1 MQDTSSLSTVIV
13 RLCGYT
19 ATVKVVGNV
28 KKKKFDAQDIEID
41 DLPDGGANA
50 LNINRFELQA
60 RSLVNLISVFG
71 RLSPVGC
78 T

>member
-1 MQDTSSLSTVIV
+1 M
-13 RLCGYT
+13 
-19 ATVKVVGNV
+19 KVVGNV

>member
-1 MQDTSSLSTVIV
+1 M
-13 RLCGYT
+13 
-19 ATVKVVGNV
+19 KVVGNV

-71 RLSPVGC
+71 RLSPVVC

>member
-1 MQDTSSLSTVIV
+1 MSTVIV

>member
-1 MQDTSSLSTVIV
+1 M
-13 RLCGYT
+13 
-19 ATVKVVGNV
+19 KVVGNV

-41 DLPDGGANA
+41 DQPDGGANA

-60 RSLVNLISVFG
+60 RSLVNLISVSE

-78 T
+78 P

>member
-1 MQDTSSLSTVIV
+1 M
-13 RLCGYT
+13 
-19 ATVKVVGNV
+19 KVVGNV

-78 T
+78 LSLIHI

>member
-1 MQDTSSLSTVIV
+1 MSTVIV

-28 KKKKFDAQDIEID
+28 MKKKFDAQDIEID
-41 DLPDGGANA
+41 DLLDGGANA

>member
-1 MQDTSSLSTVIV
+1 
-13 RLCGYT
+13 
-19 ATVKVVGNV
+19 VKVVGNV

>member
-1 MQDTSSLSTVIV
+1 LSTVIV

>member
-1 MQDTSSLSTVIV
+1 LSTVIV

-71 RLSPVGC
+71 RLSPAGC